1 MSFRIEEKLH
11 VDRYKLTTFK
21 DWLYKNGGHS
31 LYDSRTVSSTYFDN
45 RTKDMFHDSE
55 EGCVP
60 RKKIRVRSYSLGE
73 HKIESSTL
81 ETKISSIEGRY
92 KIKEKNFNLSKI
104 MKIGVIDSNY
114 GVCKPIVRVTYD
126 REYFMLFGVRI
137 TIDRNIRYKA
147 LNSTFME
154 VRDPGVAVE
163 IKANYQTSAEYLIR
177 KFPFIRTR
185 LSKYSNAINILNI
198 H

>member
-11 VDRYKLTTFK
+11 VDKYKLTTFL
-21 DWLYKNGGHS
+21 DWVYKNGGYR

-45 RTKDMFHDSE
+45 RAKDMFHDSE

-73 HKIESSTL
+73 HKIESSTF
-81 ETKISSIEGRY
+81 EIKISSIEGRY
-92 KIKEKNFNLSKI
+92 KIKKRNFNLGK
-104 MKIGVIDSNY
+104 MMTIGLIDGNY

-126 REYFMLFGVRI
+126 REYFMIFGVRV

-147 LNSTFME
+147 VNRTFME
-154 VRDPGVAVE
+154 VLDPGVAVE

-177 KFPFIRTR
+177 KFPFNRTR
-185 LSKYSNAINILNI
+185 LSKYSNAINLLNI